1 MSLTIRQAV
10 HADLPVLLR
19 FEQGVITAE
28 RPFDVT
34 LREGSVRYYDIPA
47 LIDSPTAELLVA
59 ELDGEVI
66 GCGFARVESSAGF
79 HRHTRHAYLGFMYV
93 TPQHRGKRYS
103 AAILTALKDWIRK
116 QGITEARLEA
126 YVANTSAI
134 TTYERAG
141 FEKHMVVM
149 RAELEGLEGL
159 E

>member
-1 MSLTIRQAV
+1 MSLSLRQAV
-10 HADLPVLLR
+10 HADLPILLQ

-34 LREGSVRYYDIPA
+34 LRQGAVRYYDIPA

-66 GCGFARVESSAGF
+66 ACGFARVESSAGF
-79 HRHTRHAYLGFMYV
+79 QRHTRHAYLGFVYV
-93 TPQHRGKRYS
+93 KPEHRGKRYS
-103 AAILTALKDWIRK
+103 AEILSALKVWIRK
-116 QGITEARLEA
+116 QGITEVRLEA

-141 FEKHMVVM
+141 FEKHVVVM
-149 RAELEGLEGL
+149 RAALESED
-159 E
+159 ED